1 VAARHRPP
9 PWVPGRYLDTTNPRN
24 ATVTSDLMTRSMKL
38 ADLNI
43 EETSGVDY
51 PAHLHDGWIVMKS
64 SDLDSVLDNLGAE
77 TNESGEGGHVDI
89 ATETTPEAVV
99 EAPQDDLRKE
109 VSDLRKALDDARK
122 RNVELEE
129 TMKAREEETELAKA
143 AERVHGWANVP
154 GMNPTTFGNTLHS
167 LRKVAPE
174 IATEVEAILDATSIA
189 MKEAGILA
197 EVGVESAPEGDDAWN
212 VIESK
217 ANDLVAAGTAPSFAK
232 AVEVVAK
239 SNPDLYN
246 RYLNEKGL

>member
-1 VAARHRPP
+1 
-9 PWVPGRYLDTTNPRN
+9 
-24 ATVTSDLMTRSMKL
+24 MTRSMKL
-38 ADLNI
+38 ADLSI

-51 PAHLHDGWIVMKS
+51 PAHLHEGWIVMKS
-64 SDLDSVLDNLGAE
+64 SDLDTVLDSLGAD
-77 TNESGEGGHVDI
+77 TNDSGEGGHVEI
-89 ATETTPEAVV
+89 ETEPTPEVV
-99 EAPQDDLRKE
+99 EVEAQDDIRKE
-109 VSDLRKALDDARK
+109 MSDLRKALDDARK
-122 RNVELEE
+122 RNIELEE
-129 TMKAREEETELAKA
+129 TLKAREEATELEKA
-143 AERVHGWANVP
+143 TERALGWANVP
-154 GMNPTTFGNTLHS
+154 GLNPSTFADNLHA

-174 IATEVEAILDATSIA
+174 IASEVESILDATSIA

-239 SNPDLYN
+239 SNPDLYT

>member
-1 VAARHRPP
+1 
-9 PWVPGRYLDTTNPRN
+9 
-24 ATVTSDLMTRSMKL
+24 M
-38 ADLNI
+38 
-43 EETSGVDY
+43 
-51 PAHLHDGWIVMKS
+51 
-64 SDLDSVLDNLGAE
+64 
-77 TNESGEGGHVDI
+77 DI

-143 AERVHGWANVP
+143 SERVHGWANVP
-154 GMNPTTFGNTLHS
+154 GMNPTTFGNTLYS

-239 SNPDLYN
+239 TNPDLYN

>member
-1 VAARHRPP
+1 
-9 PWVPGRYLDTTNPRN
+9 
-24 ATVTSDLMTRSMKL
+24 MKL
-38 ADLNI
+38 ADLSI

-51 PAHLHDGWIVMKS
+51 PAHLHEGWIVMKS
-64 SDLDSVLDNLGAE
+64 TDLDTVLDNLGAQ
-77 TNESGEGGHVDI
+77 TNDSGEGGHVEI
-89 ATETTPEAVV
+89 ETELTPEVV
-99 EAPQDDLRKE
+99 EVEAQDDIRKE
-109 VSDLRKALDDARK
+109 MSDLRKALDDARK
-122 RNVELEE
+122 RNSELEE
-129 TMKAREEETELAKA
+129 TLKAREEATDMEKA

-154 GMNPTTFGNTLHS
+154 GLNPTTFASSLHS

-174 IATEVEAILDATSIA
+174 IATEVESILDATSIA